1 MSHYFHTE
9 LAHAVGPDFPKWL
22 DRRWRYPPTPAIS
35 KIERDKLMRHA
46 LRVYGPRCHW
56 CGRETLRPHQDHGRG
71 QPHHRTLEHLKAR
84 GMGLSIPLDSFS
96 FGFPSETTVCL
107 AVDASQNDHAER
119 WRFWQL
125 KLPGNYLMAVCAERV
140 AGQASALNLRRMKT
154 LDAFEDMAP
163 QIKKASAP

>member
-84 GMGLSIPLDSFS
+84 GMGGKDTFENTRIACYECNNKRGVVQEWLIWLYRLGLLAPNRL
-96 FGFPSETTVCL
+96 FGAYIRGDE
-107 AVDASQNDHAER
+107 AV
-119 WRFWQL
+119 
-125 KLPGNYLMAVCAERV
+125 
-140 AGQASALNLRRMKT
+140 
-154 LDAFEDMAP
+154 
-163 QIKKASAP
+163 